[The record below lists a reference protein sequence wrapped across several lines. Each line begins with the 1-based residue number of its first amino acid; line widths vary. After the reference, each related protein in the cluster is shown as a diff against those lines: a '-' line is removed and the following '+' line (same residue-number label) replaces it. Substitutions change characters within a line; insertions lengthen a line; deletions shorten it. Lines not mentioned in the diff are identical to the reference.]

1 MRKTVITHFY
11 NEEYLLPWWLM
22 HHREIF
28 DHGILIDYQSTDRSL
43 EIIKEY
49 CPTWEV
55 VPSRNQQFGAVSCDA
70 EVVDYEK
77 KTPGW
82 KMCLNVTEFLVGDT
96 SLLNDVGG
104 QQLIVPCY
112 IMLDNNPDDNDNKL
126 TYNESL
132 LKQKP
137 YGVSYNINNPI
148 TKERCCRAVHNKQSI
163 SYTTGRHFLEPNC
176 MNMQVLWY
184 GYSPLSEK
192 TMKRKLQIQGKIP
205 DSDKSQ
211 GFGHH
216 HFTNESKLMDNYNRY
231 LPLVQDL
238 SVELNLDY

>member
-1 MRKTVITHFY
+1 MKKTIITHFY

-28 DHGILIDYQSTDRSL
+28 DHGILIDYDSTDRSL

-55 VPSRNQQFGAVSCDA
+55 VPSRNREFAAVSCDN

-77 KTPGW
+77 KTEGW
-82 KMCLNVTEFLVGDT
+82 KMCLNVTEFLVGDF
-96 SLLNDVGG
+96 SLLNDVPN
-104 QQLIVPCY
+104 QTLTVPCY
-112 IMLDNNPDDNDNKL
+112 IMLDTDPENNDTKL

-137 YGVSYNINNPI
+137 FGVSYNDNGPI
-148 TKERCCRAVHNKQSI
+148 TKERCCRAIHNKESI
-163 SYTTGRHFLEPNC
+163 EYSTGRHFLNPDCKEL
-176 MNMQVLWY
+176 QVLWY
-184 GYSPLSEK
+184 GYSPLTEK
-192 TMKRKLQIQGKIP
+192 LMRRKLQIQERIP
-205 DSDKSQ
+205 ASDKSQ

-216 HFTNESKLMDNYNRY
+216 HFTNESALMNNYSRY
-231 LPLVQDL
+231 FPLVKDL
-238 SVELNLDY
+238 SVELNLNY